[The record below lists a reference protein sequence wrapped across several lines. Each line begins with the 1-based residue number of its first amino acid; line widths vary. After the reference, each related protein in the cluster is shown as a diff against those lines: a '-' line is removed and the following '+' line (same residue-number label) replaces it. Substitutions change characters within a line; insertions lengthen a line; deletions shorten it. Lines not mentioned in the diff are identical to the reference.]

1 MHLVFTYIEKLRN
14 IERQQYF
21 FDKSCEVDLWEK
33 EKSKY
38 KIGISKKKDH
48 FNIMKKNN
56 VENIT
61 VVVGKN
67 GAGKTSWI
75 IAMSELLEAFDESAF
90 IFIYADGDDF
100 YIEYNRVWIMDLQ
113 GEYYGWGGNEASI
126 CKVNYKKNK
135 FEMLEKNKPRNDKI
149 AYILVR
155 NKVNALTHSYANII
169 HSNIARNGMEY
180 SQRSIYYKFEYL
192 FYKKARAEKLNKEHL
207 GVKIELDSQM
217 RYLFYKDRKI
227 HLVPE
232 RYPEQVCFF
241 ESMHSGTELFREAF
255 LLRLVECIFSN
266 FQELGNEVL
275 NDYIMAI
282 DEIVQ
287 KCQNDVIKVYEK
299 WDDIVNVLCDAH
311 SALVENKYA
320 NVTDTELSFR
330 IYLNKIKRLI
340 EKIPLECMEKPTKI
354 IVSFDLLEKSH
365 DLRTCLEEVFKDYDN
380 RDIELDYKGL
390 IEYDMMGL
398 SDGYEFISNLY
409 GVIYACFKL
418 FGPKKGQKII
428 LALDEPDCYM
438 HPEWSRCLINDL
450 YDFLYME
457 FIDFYFEIIITTHS
471 PYILS
476 DVPTDN
482 VIFLDNGKVKELPI
496 ETFGQNIHMLLKN
509 SFFLN
514 STIGE
519 FALRNIQRLFDE
531 LKLLEGLDNTDVS
544 DERKQEFK
552 KRITM
557 VGEPLVRRKLENIYN
572 ECFPGNKDEAIVI
585 LKQEVREK
593 DVKIKAL
600 EQEILNLKERKND

>member
-1 MHLVFTYIEKLRN
+1 MHLVFAYIEKFRN
-14 IERQQYF
+14 IEQQQYF
-21 FDKSCEVDLWEK
+21 FDKSYEVELWEK

-38 KIGISKKKDH
+38 KIGISKKKDC

-75 IAMSELLEAFDESAF
+75 IAMSELLEAFGESAF

-113 GEYYGWGGNEASI
+113 GEYYGWDDNEASI
-126 CKVNYKKNK
+126 CRVNYKKNE
-135 FEMLEKNKPRNDKI
+135 FEMLEKNKPRNDKM

-192 FYKKARAEKLNKEHL
+192 FYKKARAKKLNKEHL
-207 GVKIELDSQM
+207 GIKIELDSQM
-217 RYLFYKDRKI
+217 RYLLYKDRKI

-232 RYPEQVCFF
+232 QYPGQVCFF
-241 ESMHSGTELFREAF
+241 ESMPSGTELFKEAF
-255 LLRLVECIFSN
+255 LLRLVECIFSK
-266 FQELGNEVL
+266 FREFGNEVL
-275 NDYIMAI
+275 KDYII
-282 DEIVQ
+282 VVDEIVQ
-287 KCQNDVIKVYEK
+287 KCQYDVKKIYEK

-311 SALVENKYA
+311 SALVKNNYA

-330 IYLNKIKRLI
+330 KYLNKIKRLI
-340 EKIPLECMEKPTKI
+340 EQIPMECMEKPTRIKI
-354 IVSFDLLEKSH
+354 SFNLLEKSI

-380 RDIELDYKGL
+380 RDIELDYKHL
-390 IEYDMMGL
+390 IEYDVTGL

-418 FGPKKGQKII
+418 FEPENGQKII
-428 LALDEPDCYM
+428 LVLDEPDCYM

-457 FIDFYFEIIITTHS
+457 FKDFCFEIILTTHS

-476 DVPTDN
+476 DVPTEN
-482 VIFLDNGKVKELPI
+482 VIFLENGKVKELPI

-519 FALRNIQRLFDE
+519 FALRNIQGLFDE
-531 LKLLEGLDNTDVS
+531 LKSLEGLDNTDVS
-544 DERKQEFK
+544 DEKKQEFV

-557 VGEPLVRRKLENIYN
+557 VGEPLVRRKLENIYK
-572 ECFPGNKDEAIVI
+572 ECFPENKDEEIVI
-585 LKQEVREK
+585 LKQKMREK
-593 DVKIKAL
+593 DDKIKAL
-600 EQEILNLKERKND
+600 KQEILNLKESKND

>member
-1 MHLVFTYIEKLRN
+1 MHLVFAYIEKFRN

-21 FDKSCEVDLWEK
+21 FDKSYEVDLLEK

-38 KIGISKKKDH
+38 KIEISKKKEH

-67 GAGKTSWI
+67 GAGKTAWI

-100 YIEYNRVWIMDLQ
+100 YIEYNQVWIMDLQ
-113 GEYYGWGGNEASI
+113 GEYYGWDNNEASI
-126 CKVNYKKNK
+126 CKVNYKKNT
-135 FEMLEKNKPRNDKI
+135 FEMLEKNKPRNNKI

-155 NKVNALTHSYANII
+155 KKLNTLTHSYANIM

-192 FYKKARAEKLNKEHL
+192 FNKKSRAEKLNQEHL
-207 GVKIELDSQM
+207 DVKIELDSQM
-217 RYLFYKDRKI
+217 RYLLYKDRKI

-232 RYPEQVCFF
+232 KYPGQVCFF
-241 ESMHSGTELFREAF
+241 ESMPSGTELFKEAF
-255 LLRLVECIFSN
+255 LLKLVECIFSD
-266 FQELGNEVL
+266 FRDLGNEVL
-275 NDYIMAI
+275 QDYILAI
-282 DEIVQ
+282 DTIV
-287 KCQNDVIKVYEK
+287 KKSQNDVKKVYEK

-311 SALVENKYA
+311 SALVKNRYA
-320 NVTDTELSFR
+320 NATDTELSFR
-330 IYLNKIKRLI
+330 KYLNKIKRLI

-354 IVSFDLLEKSH
+354 KISFELLEKSL
-365 DLRTCLEEVFKDYDN
+365 DLRTCLEDVFKDYDN
-380 RDIELDYKGL
+380 RDIELDYKRL
-390 IEYDMMGL
+390 IEYDVIGL

-409 GVIYACFKL
+409 GVIYACFK
-418 FGPKKGQKII
+418 FFEPEKGQKII
-428 LALDEPDCYM
+428 LTLDEPDCYM

-450 YDFLYME
+450 YDFLYKE
-457 FIDFYFEIIITTHS
+457 FKDFYFEIIITTHS

-482 VIFLDNGKVKELPI
+482 VIFLENGKVKELPT

-519 FALRNIQRLFDE
+519 FALRNIKGLFEE
-531 LKLLEGLDNTDVS
+531 LKSLEGLDNTDVS
-544 DERKQEFK
+544 DERKQEFM
-552 KRITM
+552 KRIAM
-557 VGEPLVRRKLENIYN
+557 VGEPLVRRKLENIYK
-572 ECFPGNKDEAIVI
+572 ECFPENKDEAIII
-585 LKQEVREK
+585 LKQEVQEK
-593 DVKIKAL
+593 DDKIKAL
-600 EQEILNLKERKND
+600 QQEILNLKERKND